1 MNTQQSKTNG
11 HRKAVL
17 RWKLI
22 VMQAYL
28 KKIKTFQINNLTLN
42 LQELEEQQQTKP
54 RVSRRER
61 IIKIREELS
70 DRDTKTT
77 IHKFRSWFLEKIN
90 KIDKPLS
97 NLIEKKEKT
106 QINTIRSKRGE
117 MTMDTTEIQRILR
130 NYYEELYAKKFE
142 NEMKWTN
149 F

>member
-1 MNTQQSKTNG
+1 M
-11 HRKAVL
+11 
-17 RWKLI
+17 
-22 VMQAYL
+22 
-28 KKIKTFQINNLTLN
+28 
-42 LQELEEQQQTKP
+42 
-54 RVSRRER
+54 SRRER

-117 MTMDTTEIQRILR
+117 ITTDDTEIQRIIKN
-130 NYYEELYAKKFE
+130 NYKQVNAKKFE
-142 NEMKWTN
+142 NLGIMNKLLEKYTLPKHN
-149 F
+149 S